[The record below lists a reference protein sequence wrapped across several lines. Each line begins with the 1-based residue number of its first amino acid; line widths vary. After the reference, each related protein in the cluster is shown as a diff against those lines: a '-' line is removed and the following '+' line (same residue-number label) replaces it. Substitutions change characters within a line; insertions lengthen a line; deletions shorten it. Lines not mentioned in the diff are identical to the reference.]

1 MNHKRIILITL
12 VLFQMATL
20 FSQSVSFAYDDSG
33 NRITRTIVVQQ
44 LKSNPLNSRV
54 IDAKNLNATAE
65 KGTGQTASTLAGES
79 SENLKVNDQEEA
91 MNEKALTE
99 AGEITTLSYPNPNKG
114 LLKIDIS
121 NMPLNP
127 VTEMKLYDL
136 SGMELTSKSNF
147 ESSSELDIS
156 RFRDGVYILQIKINE
171 KTFDWKVIK
180 NHD

>member
-1 MNHKRIILITL
+1 
-12 VLFQMATL
+12 
-20 FSQSVSFAYDDSG
+20 
-33 NRITRTIVVQQ
+33 
-44 LKSNPLNSRV
+44 
-54 IDAKNLNATAE
+54 
-65 KGTGQTASTLAGES
+65 
-79 SENLKVNDQEEA
+79 
-91 MNEKALTE
+91 
-99 AGEITTLSYPNPNKG
+99 
-114 LLKIDIS
+114 
-121 NMPLNP
+121 MPLNP